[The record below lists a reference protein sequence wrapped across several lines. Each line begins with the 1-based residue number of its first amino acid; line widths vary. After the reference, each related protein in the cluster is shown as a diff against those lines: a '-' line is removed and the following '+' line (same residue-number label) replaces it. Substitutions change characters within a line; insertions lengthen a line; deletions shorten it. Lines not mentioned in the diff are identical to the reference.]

1 MHRHTVK
8 IKNAR
13 RMTAAKIT
21 YFLLSDKRNIR
32 LPHVIS
38 MMRIIYNKII
48 PFGSKFT
55 AINLFG
61 IIFAKGECDGMT
73 LNHEKI
79 HTAQM
84 KELCY
89 VLFYL
94 LYVIEWIARLVIY
107 GNHMKAYR
115 RISFEMEAYANQND
129 REYLMKRKH
138 FAFLRYIGKQ

>member
-1 MHRHTVK
+1 
-8 IKNAR
+8 
-13 RMTAAKIT
+13 
-21 YFLLSDKRNIR
+21 
-32 LPHVIS
+32 

-61 IIFAKGECDGMT
+61 IIFAKRECDGMT

-115 RISFEMEAYANQND
+115 RISFEMEAYTNQND